1 MYILTSYFVW
11 WIYALRNE
19 KVVGGVGWW
28 EFFALKQLFYLSLS
42 INKIVTYDKTMIP
55 CTEARI

>member
-19 KVVGGVGWW
+19 KVVGLWG
-28 EFFALKQLFYLSLS
+28 FFALKQLFYLSLS